1 MRVILESADSA
12 GLRELVSAMVKCGLG
27 IVIMDESMEVV
38 CRQESRESCL
48 DDIGGRMSHALKMLE
63 QDGTI
68 RHKYDYTWIMV
79 AIGDGAV
86 KGMSAFRSPQSFMD
100 YLQSLGVESVPSR
113 TTISTWY
120 NRVVGRFPDWKF
132 TDTKDPREII
142 RRKNVVKR
150 LICALEGAG
159 T

>member
-48 DDIGGRMSHALKMLE
+48 DDIGGRMSRALKMLK

-113 TTISTWY
+113 TTISTWN
-120 NRVVGRFPDWKF
+120 NRVVGRFPHWEF
-132 TDTKDPREII
+132 TDTDDPHEII

-150 LICALEGAG
+150 LICALDWADA
-159 T
+159 